1 MIDSV
6 THNGKQLTGA
16 ANIANCFAQ
25 SFASAFTFC
34 IPKHLV
40 CRVIPTTTR
49 FKLTKIEE
57 EVVLEKL
64 LSLDV
69 NKATGPDLI
78 SVKLLCMVAPS
89 IFRSLASIFNYSI
102 SSGCFPNEWKEANV
116 SAVPKSR
123 DSNEIK
129 KLPSNLSDTS
139 GW

>member
-1 MIDSV
+1 M
-6 THNGKQLTGA
+6 
-16 ANIANCFAQ
+16 
-25 SFASAFTFC
+25 AFTFC
-34 IPKHLV
+34 VPKHLV
-40 CRVIPTTTR
+40 CCVIPTTTR
-49 FKLTKIEE
+49 FKLTQIEE

-69 NKATGPDLI
+69 NKATVPDLI
-78 SVKLLCMVAPS
+78 SAKLLRMVAPS

-129 KLPSNLSDTS
+129 NYRPISVIPVVGKVFESLVHQQLYSHLDIY
-139 GW
+139 